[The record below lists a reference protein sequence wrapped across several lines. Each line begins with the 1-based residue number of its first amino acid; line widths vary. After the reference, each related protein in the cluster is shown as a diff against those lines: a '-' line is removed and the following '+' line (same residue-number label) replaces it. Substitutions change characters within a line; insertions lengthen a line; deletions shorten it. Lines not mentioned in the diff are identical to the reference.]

1 MLTDKQRADKLREA
15 LELLQDA
22 DALVQEALGDTD
34 VCYDTHCGIE
44 ELIDELRCD
53 VEDLERRAE
62 GVIL

>member
-34 VCYDTHCGIE
+34 ACYDLHCGIE
-44 ELIDELRCD
+44 ELVDELRCD
-53 VEDLERRAE
+53 VDDLERRAE
-62 GVIL
+62 GLVP